1 MSQTQDH
8 LTKVSASLAA
18 ARSASARQK
27 AQEQGPAALARLVK
41 VAQQGSGQS
50 GVVGRFLLGLYS
62 SYDYPFAL
70 VELRRLDHD
79 LFEDCLRVL
88 QLDNQPVYELH
99 DYLQDG
105 SVIFAKLCQAYGQG
119 GAA

>member
-1 MSQTQDH
+1 M
-8 LTKVSASLAA
+8 
-18 ARSASARQK
+18 
-27 AQEQGPAALARLVK
+27 K

-105 SVIFAKLCQAYGQG
+105 SVIFAKLFTINIDKLYPPTYIVEARIVTGLLCSTSR
-119 GAA
+119 